1 MDIGER
7 MTEEY
12 ICYCDKVTRQDIEQ
26 AVKSGAKT
34 LRDIQKMT
42 GAMTHCD
49 CKNKNPKG
57 T

>member
-1 MDIGER
+1 MDMGER

>member
-1 MDIGER
+1 MD
-7 MTEEY
+7 Y
-12 ICYCDKVTRQDIEQ
+12 ICYCDRVTEKDI
-26 AVKSGAKT
+26 VKAIQKGART
-34 LRDIQKMT
+34 LKDIQKMT